1 MGKPRRPGHSVWYL
15 VGTQALEGISK
26 VSASS
31 PQLQD
36 TISSAHRAATE
47 LRLHRK
53 PRLWRTHVVSR
64 AVRTPRCQLN
74 YVPTAGCF
82 FLVPP
87 FISQK
92 FLHIQ
97 LVHLSYAA
105 NLRKKAFPLVSSKSQ
120 KEKLCFRIHSQEN
133 SHCSNPVEP
142 GPGKKDSGVGET
154 QAGPSVPSVTPWL
167 PDSPFPPLMSY
178 PCPGNY

>member
-1 MGKPRRPGHSVWYL
+1 MFIPQMGKPRRPGHSVWCL

-26 VSASS
+26 VSTSS

-36 TISSAHRAATE
+36 TISSAHKAATE

-64 AVRTPRCQLN
+64 AVRTPRCRLN

-105 NLRKKAFPLVSSKSQ
+105 NLRKKASPLVSPANTSASPHTN
-120 KEKLCFRIHSQEN
+120 IWMPTSA
-133 SHCSNPVEP
+133 
-142 GPGKKDSGVGET
+142 GGVGGLE
-154 QAGPSVPSVTPWL
+154 
-167 PDSPFPPLMSY
+167 
-178 PCPGNY
+178 